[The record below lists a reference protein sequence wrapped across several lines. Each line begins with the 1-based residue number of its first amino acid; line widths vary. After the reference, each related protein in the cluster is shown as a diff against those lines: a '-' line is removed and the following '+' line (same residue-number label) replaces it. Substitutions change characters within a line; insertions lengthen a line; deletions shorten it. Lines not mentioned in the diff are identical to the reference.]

1 MAYRD
6 QDSTVENRASKGQK
20 TDARAKGPGEGLLGP
35 GHLLPVPAEVPRA
48 VRKPLQSL
56 RQSLRTLLTSHIAVL
71 GLCPLFSFL
80 LSPWMH
86 PLVKRHVPKS
96 SSVPS
101 FPHNTL
107 CCLGPISP
115 YPHASKLD
123 SVLCA
128 PICLEPGT
136 ETL

>member
-48 VRKPLQSL
+48 GRKPLQSL

-86 PLVKRHVPKS
+86 PLVKVM
-96 SSVPS
+96 
-101 FPHNTL
+101 FPNPLLSPAFLITHSAA
-107 CCLGPISP
+107 LGQFHHTRMP
-115 YPHASKLD
+115 SKLD